1 MVSDKPPRRSRS
13 GKTPVTLD
21 LAAEDKGIIAEP
33 VRANDTD
40 EPTASTPVDPV
51 ADHAT
56 ADAIT
61 QTTSAADDAPAQSAP
76 ASGEAT
82 APDAPP
88 AKLGSEADPASSAG
102 APATLNDTLKPA
114 DIASSEQNPSPFS
127 QAAETQPEAPVSPA
141 SSTTAPLASNH
152 AGETSKKSPSTS
164 AMIAAGIAGGLVA
177 LLLAGSM
184 QYAGII
190 PGLGP
195 QGRGDAAAIDQLRQQ
210 VAALQTAKPPA
221 DLTARIAALE
231 KNGGGNAELAQQ
243 VESLQRDLAAAKS
256 ASAAIGDNS
265 AKLGQRMQA
274 LEQRITQ
281 PGREQAIARAL
292 AAAGLK
298 AATDRGGSFKA
309 ELDTF
314 ASVATDD
321 PAASKLQAYA
331 DKGVPTRA
339 DLVRRFPAAANAMID
354 AIHQP
359 AAEEGIA
366 ARLMSSAMR
375 VVKVRPV
382 GDVDGDTPEAR
393 VARMEE
399 RIKNGDLKAAAAEF
413 NGLPDA
419 AKQAASAYKQALD
432 ARIDVDELAAGTLTR
447 AMAASGSNG

>member
-13 GKTPVTLD
+13 GKTPVTID
-21 LAAEDKGIIAEP
+21 LAAEDKNVEEKGVIAEP
-33 VRANDTD
+33 VRADDTD
-40 EPTASTPVDPV
+40 AATPAISNEASG
-51 ADHAT
+51 DHAP
-56 ADAIT
+56 AK
-61 QTTSAADDAPAQSAP
+61 AAAAEGLLTDSKPAQSAP

-82 APDAPP
+82 DAEP
-88 AKLGSEADPASSAG
+88 AKIGEEAQATSIETKAAAELPPKPDHAQESSASPFG
-102 APATLNDTLKPA
+102 QETAEKPVQPAT
-114 DIASSEQNPSPFS
+114 
-127 QAAETQPEAPVSPA
+127 PVVEEN
-141 SSTTAPLASNH
+141 LASGKTEPR
-152 AGETSKKSPSTS
+152 AKQSPSTS

-195 QGRGDAAAIDQLRQQ
+195 QGRGDTAAIDQLRQQ
-210 VAALQTAKPPA
+210 VAALQNAKPPA
-221 DLTARIAALE
+221 DLSARIAALE
-231 KNGGGNAELAQQ
+231 KNGGGNTQLVQQ
-243 VESLQRDLAAAKS
+243 VETLQRDLAAAKS
-256 ASAAIGDNS
+256 ANAAMGDNS

-274 LEQRITQ
+274 LEQRINQ

-314 ASVATDD
+314 ASVAADD

-413 NGLPDA
+413 IGLPDA

>member
-1 MVSDKPPRRSRS
+1 MISDKPPRRSRS
-13 GKTPVTLD
+13 GKTPVTID
-21 LAAEDKGIIAEP
+21 LAAEEKGVIAEP

-40 EPTASTPVDPV
+40 ETTASLSNEPVGDPAPADAASVNTTPVEN
-51 ADHAT
+51 
-56 ADAIT
+56 
-61 QTTSAADDAPAQSAP
+61 APAQSAP
-76 ASGEAT
+76 AAGEVAS
-82 APDAPP
+82 PDSQPT
-88 AKLGSEADPASSAG
+88 KLD
-102 APATLNDTLKPA
+102 A
-114 DIASSEQNPSPFS
+114 DIAPPSSAEHQAAPQDTVKPEGASPFKQEATEPLGATS
-127 QAAETQPEAPVSPA
+127 VPPPEEPAATVSAPTP
-141 SSTTAPLASNH
+141 
-152 AGETSKKSPSTS
+152 AGEAVKQSPSTS

-195 QGRGDAAAIDQLRQQ
+195 QGRGDTAAIDQLRQQ

-221 DLTARIAALE
+221 DLTARIEALE
-231 KNGGGNAELAQQ
+231 KNNGGNAQLAQQ
-243 VESLQRDLAAAKS
+243 VQTLQRDLTAAKS
-256 ASAAIGDNS
+256 ASAAMGDNS

-274 LEQRITQ
+274 LEQRINQ

-314 ASVATDD
+314 ASVAADD
-321 PAASKLQAYA
+321 PAAAKLQAYA

-359 AAEEGIA
+359 AADEGIA

-382 GDVDGDTPEAR
+382 GDVEGETPEAR

-399 RIKNGDLKAAAAEF
+399 RIKNGDLRAAVAEF
-413 NGLPDA
+413 DGLPDV
-419 AKQAASAYKQALD
+419 AKQAASAFKQALD
-432 ARIDVDELAAGTLTR
+432 ARVEVDELAAGTLTR

>member
-13 GKTPVTLD
+13 GKTPVTID
-21 LAAEDKGIIAEP
+21 LAAEEKGVIAEP

-40 EPTASTPVDPV
+40 ETTTNLSNEPVSDPAPADAASVNTTPVEN
-51 ADHAT
+51 
-56 ADAIT
+56 
-61 QTTSAADDAPAQSAP
+61 APAQSAP
-76 ASGEAT
+76 AAGEAT
-82 APDAPP
+82 APDAHQPKLDASIP
-88 AKLGSEADPASSAG
+88 LPSPVEEQAPLEDTAKQ
-102 APATLNDTLKPA
+102 DTAKPA
-114 DIASSEQNPSPFS
+114 DASPFRQETATPFS
-127 QAAETQPEAPVSPA
+127 SASVPPPEEPAAPAPSPA
-141 SSTTAPLASNH
+141 SEAPRQ
-152 AGETSKKSPSTS
+152 SPSTS

-195 QGRGDAAAIDQLRQQ
+195 QARGDTAAIDQLRQQ

-221 DLTARIAALE
+221 DLTSRIEALE
-231 KNGGGNAELAQQ
+231 KNGGGSAQLAQQ
-243 VESLQRDLAAAKS
+243 VQTLQRDLTAAKS
-256 ASAAIGDNS
+256 ASAAMGDNS

-274 LEQRITQ
+274 LEQRLNQ

-314 ASVATDD
+314 ASVAADD

-331 DKGVPTRA
+331 EKGVPTRA

-359 AAEEGIA
+359 AADEGIA

-382 GDVDGDTPEAR
+382 GDVEGETPEAR

-399 RIKNGDLKAAAAEF
+399 RIKNGDLKAAVAEF
-413 NGLPDA
+413 NGLPDV
-419 AKQAASAYKQALD
+419 AKQAASAFKQALD
-432 ARIDVDELAAGTLTR
+432 ARVEVDELAAGTLTR

>member
-1 MVSDKPPRRSRS
+1 MISDKPPRRSRS
-13 GKTPVTLD
+13 GKTPVTID
-21 LAAEDKGIIAEP
+21 LAAEEKGVIAEP

-40 EPTASTPVDPV
+40 ETTASVSNEPVGDPAPADAASVNTTPVEN
-51 ADHAT
+51 
-56 ADAIT
+56 
-61 QTTSAADDAPAQSAP
+61 APAQSAP
-76 ASGEAT
+76 AAGEVAS
-82 APDAPP
+82 PDSQPT
-88 AKLGSEADPASSAG
+88 KLD
-102 APATLNDTLKPA
+102 A
-114 DIASSEQNPSPFS
+114 DIASPSSAEQQAAPQDTVKPEGASPFKQEAEPLGATSVPSPEEPAAPAQPPA
-127 QAAETQPEAPVSPA
+127 QASEAV
-141 SSTTAPLASNH
+141 
-152 AGETSKKSPSTS
+152 KQSPSTS

-195 QGRGDAAAIDQLRQQ
+195 QGRGDTAAIDQLRQQ

-221 DLTARIAALE
+221 DLTARIEALE
-231 KNGGGNAELAQQ
+231 KNNGGNAQLAQQ
-243 VESLQRDLAAAKS
+243 VQTLQRDLTAAKS
-256 ASAAIGDNS
+256 ASAAMGDNS

-274 LEQRITQ
+274 LEQRINQ

-314 ASVATDD
+314 ASVAADD
-321 PAASKLQAYA
+321 PAAAKLQAYA

-359 AAEEGIA
+359 AADEGIA

-382 GDVDGDTPEAR
+382 GDVEGETPEAR

-399 RIKNGDLKAAAAEF
+399 RIKNGDLKAAVAEF
-413 NGLPDA
+413 DGLPDV
-419 AKQAASAYKQALD
+419 AKQAASAFKQALD
-432 ARIDVDELAAGTLTR
+432 ARVEVDELAAGTLTR